1 METAST
7 CRTVSSPSLLHKDLI
22 NCRDMDNVLFTVDV
36 DNTVAVWAPINSWE
50 PHILYQRASVLVY
63 PDAVRGTHPSTQNIF
78 AMCILIDAA
87 ELTKALETF
96 LNRTEGDNGSTPA
109 ELIAGIAR
117 EAPDLC
123 LVLSLYGNT
132 LVVWGIDVTSLIVS
146 KSN

>member
-7 CRTVSSPSLLHKDLI
+7 CRTVSSPSLLCKDLI
-22 NCRDMDNVLFTVDV
+22 NFRDMDNVLFTVDV

-63 PDAVRGTHPSTQNIF
+63 PDAIHGAHPFTENIF
-78 AMCILIDAA
+78 AMCILVDAA
-87 ELTKALETF
+87 ELTKALETL

-132 LVVWGIDVTSLIVS
+132 LVVWGIDVTSFNSS